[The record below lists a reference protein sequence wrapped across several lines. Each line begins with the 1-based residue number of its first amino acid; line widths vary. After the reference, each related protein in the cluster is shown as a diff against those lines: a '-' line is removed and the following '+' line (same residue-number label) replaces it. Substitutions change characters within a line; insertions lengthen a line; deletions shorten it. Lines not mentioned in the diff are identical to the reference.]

1 MDKKN
6 IAKVLILL
14 LLIIVGGIWIFKKVN
29 HSLHYESTD
38 NAQIE
43 TTTTPVLARISGYVD
58 SIAITDYAAVNK
70 GDVLVKI
77 DPHEYEIAL
86 AQAEADLLQSKADL
100 ENAQAGYNNATQ
112 NVKVAATNVDLA
124 KIRLQKAETDFQRD
138 SKLFADQ
145 SITQKQLEDSKT
157 NFELQQK
164 SLTTA
169 IEQTKLANTSLNVYE
184 AQKRKAEAI
193 LKMKQAAIDNAKLKL
208 SYTTITAPE
217 SGKIGKCN
225 VQPGQ
230 YLQPG
235 QALFTI
241 VNDDNFWVVANFKET
256 QIENMKEGQ
265 AVEIK
270 LDAYPN
276 QKIEGTISSLSEAT
290 GAKFSLLPPDNAS
303 GNFIKVTQRV
313 PVRIAINNI
322 SAIKSLLKAG
332 LSAEVEVKVK

>member
-1 MDKKN
+1 
-6 IAKVLILL
+6 
-14 LLIIVGGIWIFKKVN
+14 
-29 HSLHYESTD
+29 
-38 NAQIE
+38 
-43 TTTTPVLARISGYVD
+43 VLARISGYVD
-58 SIAITDYAAVNK
+58 SIFITDYATVNK

-124 KIRLQKAETDFQRD
+124 KIKLQKAETDFQRD

-157 NFELQQK
+157 NLELQQK
-164 SLTTA
+164 SLNTA
-169 IEQTKLANTSLNVYE
+169 IEQMKLANTSLNVYE

-193 LKMKQAAIDNAKLKL
+193 LKMKQAAIENAKLKL

-256 QIENMKEGQ
+256 QIENMQEGQ

-270 LDAYPN
+270 LDAYPK